1 MEEPR
6 QTSVESLDKFSR
18 PPPGHSLTGP
28 KGKWSWE
35 QAPRF
40 ADPEEAIDFVIDK
53 IETPTVENDMLSMMV
68 AGMSIEEIVDGIA
81 ISGFA
86 TGHYSPDVAELIKAP
101 IAMYL
106 AGLAI
111 ENDVPPKMFNTQ
123 DGMPNEEGNVD
134 EDQVRNIM
142 QDRSPESL
150 QVMAEA
156 QGEEEAGM
164 AQTQQL
170 EEESFLAPSLD
181 EAPAPEVEEIV

>member
-150 QVMAEA
+150 SY
-156 QGEEEAGM
+156 G
-164 AQTQQL
+164 
-170 EEESFLAPSLD
+170 
-181 EAPAPEVEEIV
+181 